1 MKHCAL
7 ARGPGGKL
15 GHVCS
20 LHLHLDHL
28 FALRPW
34 ATYLTFL
41 GVLCVMEINSPISKG
56 ISVALSPP
64 SPVTLGS
71 AQDQAVPGGRHG
83 GNHNIDP
90 ARRKWGGQAAG
101 VPGLGETAR

>member
-7 ARGPGGKL
+7 ARGPGGTL

-56 ISVALSPP
+56 GGALRTSG
-64 SPVTLGS
+64 VTSCPIKSSMRL
-71 AQDQAVPGGRHG
+71 AF
-83 GNHNIDP
+83 
-90 ARRKWGGQAAG
+90 RR
-101 VPGLGETAR
+101 R

>member
-1 MKHCAL
+1 MKQCGL
-7 ARGPGGKL
+7 ESGPGGTL

-41 GVLCVMEINSPISKG
+41 GVLLCVMEINNSPTSKG
-56 ISVALSPP
+56 GGGGV
-64 SPVTLGS
+64 VV
-71 AQDQAVPGGRHG
+71 VP
-83 GNHNIDP
+83 
-90 ARRKWGGQAAG
+90 
-101 VPGLGETAR
+101 